1 MIIKL
6 FKGGERQVNI
16 FEQRVS
22 YNVEQFLDL
31 LDTIRSF
38 PRCIISK

>member
-6 FKGGERQVNI
+6 FKGGDRQVNI

-31 LDTIRSF
+31 YWIPLEVF
-38 PRCIISK
+38 